1 MNDEER
7 ASVDDSASSSEVSSS
22 DGEAELMITTRER
35 RKTAGNRYSQVV
47 AQEQAEE
54 DEQDDVALLFA
65 EAEGE
70 DEEYNSDEADDE
82 ADMSSSDDDD
92 QGPNAA
98 ADDMEGEK
106 EIQKQA
112 KVERQKK
119 RKADMALTTMGA
131 ITKKP
136 KIDPTSL
143 HRAPERPKP
152 SKRKERVSWL
162 PDEASAPGRTSLRK
176 QTVAHREVMLER
188 LKESEEQ
195 RLKNKAI
202 REEKEKIKQADAPR
216 ELTQADRLA
225 EAEKNERRNAK
236 SLNRWEAMEARR
248 AEEQAAKLAALKDRK
263 LQGAVITIHSSRHI
277 YRGPKV
283 ERLSPGPS
291 GTDDS
296 RPKKRGP
303 KPKMLPGQLGTPPPL
318 PGGSFVQSPFTSI
331 AATNLRPSLPSQSP
345 AQAPSPPKPPVS
357 QANGDDWLAGI
368 HEYASMQPGSGATT
382 PREVQGKNPQPQNNN
397 QPVAEVKTTQ
407 HEERP
412 LEPAPSTRDK
422 SYPELSQTAAEATPS
437 LAAESKSSLPQQSKE
452 NGTPTNVSIP
462 SESVGAPPGRLVT
475 TPSDAQKPLQ
485 PEAQQQQQQPQ
496 PSQTP
501 LLPHTSLPAS
511 TSQQQAPIHPSLM
524 PSVSAQHPPEQVP
537 EQVPV
542 QPPPVVEI
550 TSTRNVVI
558 LDGFEDLTAEARQ
571 AYSVFSGTKKQSK
584 PSKHVAELC
593 AITGNSARYRDPT
606 TGVPYANMA
615 AFKKL
620 KELQQHRYQWSSM
633 LGCYVGRAGQVAR
646 GVPEG
651 FLGP

>member
-1 MNDEER
+1 MSDEER
-7 ASVDDSASSSEVSSS
+7 ASAGRSGSPSEASSS
-22 DGEAELMITTRER
+22 DAEAELMITTRER

-47 AQEQAEE
+47 AQEQADE

-70 DEEYNSDEADDE
+70 DDEYNSDEADDE

-98 ADDMEGEK
+98 ADDIEGET

-112 KVERQKK
+112 KAERQKK

-131 ITKKP
+131 IRKKP

-143 HRAPERPKP
+143 HRAPERAKP
-152 SKRKERVSWL
+152 SKRKERVTWL
-162 PDEASAPGRTSLRK
+162 PDEAAAPGRTSLRK
-176 QTVAHREVMLER
+176 QTVAHREVMMER

-263 LQGAVITIHSSRHI
+263 LHGAVITTHSSKHV

-303 KPKMLPGQLGTPPPL
+303 KPK
-318 PGGSFVQSPFTSI
+318 SPFTSI
-331 AATNLRPSLPSQSP
+331 AATNARPHLPSQSP
-345 AQAPSPPKPPVS
+345 VQAPTPSKTPIS

-368 HEYASMQPGSGATT
+368 HEYASMQPGSGQIT
-382 PREVQGKNPQPQNNN
+382 PQEAQDQGPPPQKNSQPVHEAKAAQHVKQPEEHASSTLDLSYRELNRTETEAAPNLAANLKPSSLEQGKEDGTPMK
-397 QPVAEVKTTQ
+397 PVDPPES
-407 HEERP
+407 RG
-412 LEPAPSTRDK
+412 APS
-422 SYPELSQTAAEATPS
+422 
-437 LAAESKSSLPQQSKE
+437 
-452 NGTPTNVSIP
+452 SI
-462 SESVGAPPGRLVT
+462 LVNT
-475 TPSDAQKPLQ
+475 SSDAQKPPQ
-485 PEAQQQQQQPQ
+485 PGLQQQQQLQPQ
-496 PSQTP
+496 PSQAP
-501 LLPHTSLPAS
+501 LPPDTSLPVS
-511 TSQQQAPIHPSLM
+511 TLQQQAPIYPPLM
-524 PSVSAQHPPEQVP
+524 PLTSAQLFPEQVP
-537 EQVPV
+537 LQA
-542 QPPPVVEI
+542 PPVVEV

-558 LDGFEDLTAEARQ
+558 LDGFEDLTAEAKQ

-584 PSKHVAELC
+584 PSKHVGELC
-593 AITGNSARYRDPT
+593 AITGNSAKYRDPT

-620 KELQQHRYQWSSM
+620 KELQQHTYQWSSM
-633 LGCYVGRAGQVAR
+633 LGCYVGRAGHAAR
-646 GVPEG
+646 GVPVG
-651 FLGP
+651 FWG